1 MTDRTASTTAS
12 RDFFDANI
20 LVYAYNPRDPRKR
33 AIAQRLLADAMANG
47 DGALSAQVLGEFFN
61 TATRRLP
68 NPLSVEE
75 ALQVI
80 EQISVLPVVALDLE
94 LVRQAVNTSQ
104 RYQISYW
111 DALIIAAA
119 EKAGCARLITEDLNA
134 GQSYNG
140 VVAFNPFRNAV
151 DE

>member
-20 LVYAYNPRDPRKR
+20 LVYAHDPRDPRKR

-104 RYQISYW
+104 RYQISY
-111 DALIIAAA
+111 
-119 EKAGCARLITEDLNA
+119 
-134 GQSYNG
+134 
-140 VVAFNPFRNAV
+140 
-151 DE
+151 